1 MPSFPVMGIQI
12 KTGSVYIQLKLRS
25 HLLPTNPTWTTYIS
39 QWRET
44 VNTKTTLGHAA
55 QASYISRKLYIWSL
69 VACQSYRNL
78 GLCWSESNQRWFLS
92 LWKRGYMHHFVV
104 LRTVKGWLCHH
115 QRGQCYWNS
124 NNSRLFSPSSTS
136 LKHSSTP
143 QCTLHALTLDYMP
156 SFNPSPFSV
165 WKLLSPP
172 PPKKKCFSCQE
183 IQLYSWQHNTGCS
196 TNTPKALHMTD
207 FQQNCHVVVP
217 SEL

>member
-1 MPSFPVMGIQI
+1 MPSFPVMGIRI

-25 HLLPTNPTWTTYIS
+25 HFLPTNPTWTTYVS

-55 QASYISRKLYIWSL
+55 QASDISRKLYIWSL
-69 VACQSYRNL
+69 VTCQSYRNL
-78 GLCWSESNQRWFLS
+78 GLCWSESNQRFLS
-92 LWKRGYMHHFVV
+92 LKERVCAPLCSSKDYKRY
-104 LRTVKGWLCHH
+104 GWLCHH

-143 QCTLHALTLDYMP
+143 KCTLHMLTLDYMP

-165 WKLLSPP
+165 WKLFQPP
-172 PPKKKCFSCQE
+172 PQKKKDASVVKK
-183 IQLYSWQHNTGCS
+183 YSYVPDSTTLDVVLTHPRHSIWQTSNRTVM
-196 TNTPKALHMTD
+196 LW
-207 FQQNCHVVVP
+207 
-217 SEL
+217 